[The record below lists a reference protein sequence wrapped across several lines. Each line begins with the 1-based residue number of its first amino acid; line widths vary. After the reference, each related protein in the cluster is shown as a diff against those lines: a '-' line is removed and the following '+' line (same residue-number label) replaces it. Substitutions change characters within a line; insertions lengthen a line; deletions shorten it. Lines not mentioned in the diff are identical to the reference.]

1 MAIIKVSNE
10 LDNENWFKEL
20 MNRTFD
26 NIERLTDEPYVK
38 VYRVQNDEVPKDDK
52 QICFDAI
59 SLNGVKPFVIEFY

>member
-26 NIERLTDEPYVK
+26 NIEILTDEPYVK